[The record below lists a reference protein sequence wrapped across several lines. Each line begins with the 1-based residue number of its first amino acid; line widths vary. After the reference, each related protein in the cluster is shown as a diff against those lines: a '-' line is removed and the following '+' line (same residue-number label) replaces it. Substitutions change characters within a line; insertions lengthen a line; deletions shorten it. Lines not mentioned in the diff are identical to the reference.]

1 MEIMFNEWFPQ
12 LFSNSWGSF
21 DGVTLFGKI
30 SKTLISAI
38 EYGWFLHIV
47 LFSDFSWLCGVAFL
61 FNIPKSRYYFFKAGI
76 FFIFLCIYFWRRLA
90 TFIYFHE
97 MTDLGIFFLKN
108 TKFLHWNFY
117 LIWLEKTKYFAMSCK
132 MKLEFQI
139 FYKLIITT

>member
-61 FNIPKSRYYFFKAGI
+61 FNIPKSRYYFFKLV
-76 FFIFLCIYFWRRLA
+76 FFFYFPLHLFLTSTGDIYLFPWN
-90 TFIYFHE
+90 
-97 MTDLGIFFLKN
+97 DWPWDFFLKKYKVF
-108 TKFLHWNFY
+108 TLKFLFDMIRKN
-117 LIWLEKTKYFAMSCK
+117 K
-132 MKLEFQI
+132 I
-139 FYKLIITT
+139 FCYVL